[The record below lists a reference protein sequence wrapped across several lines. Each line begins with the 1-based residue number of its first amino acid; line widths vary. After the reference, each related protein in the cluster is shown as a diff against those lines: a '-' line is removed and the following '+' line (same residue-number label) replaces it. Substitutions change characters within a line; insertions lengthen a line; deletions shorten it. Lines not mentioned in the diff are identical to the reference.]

1 MSLFVVLGNFT
12 QKRMETI
19 KGLPESVKEGPKAFE
34 SFGVKIKELVFTM
47 GRYDLV
53 AIGEAPDAEAIT
65 KALLSWGSKG
75 LLRTETLTG
84 FTGEEMSELVKGID
98 IS

>member
-1 MSLFVVLGNFT
+1 MQTYVILGNFT

-19 KGLPESVKEGPKAFE
+19 KGLPESLKEGPKLIA
-34 SFGVKIKELVFTM
+34 SFGVKIKELAFTM

-53 AIGEAPDAEAIT
+53 AIVEAPDAEAVS
-65 KALLSWGSKG
+65 KAFLSWGSRG

-84 FTGEEMSELVKGID
+84 FTGEEMSELLKGI
-98 IS
+98 

>member
-1 MSLFVVLGNFT
+1 MPHFVILGNFT

-19 KGLPESVKEGPKAFE
+19 KALPENLDEAKNVFKSYGVQINAF
-34 SFGVKIKELVFTM
+34 VFTM
-47 GRYDLV
+47 GRYDFV
-53 AIGEAPDAEAIT
+53 GIGEAPNAETMT

-84 FTGEEMSELVKGID
+84 FTGEEMSELIKEI
-98 IS
+98 

>member
-1 MSLFVVLGNFT
+1 MPIYVVLGNFT

-19 KGLPESVKEGPKAFE
+19 KNLPDGIKEATKVFK
-34 SFGVKIKELVFTM
+34 SFGVKLKELVFTM

-53 AIGEAPDAEAIT
+53 AIFEAPNEEAIT
-65 KALLSWGSKG
+65 KALLSWGSQG

-84 FTGEEMSELVKGID
+84 FTPEKMVELVKEI
-98 IS
+98 

>member
-1 MSLFVVLGNFT
+1 MPHFVILGNFT

-19 KGLPESVKEGPKAFE
+19 KALPANLKEAKEVFK
-34 SFGVKIKELVFTM
+34 SYGVKMNAFVFTM
-47 GRYDLV
+47 GRYDFV
-53 AIGEAPDAEAIT
+53 GICEAPNAETIT

-84 FTGEEMSELVKGID
+84 FTGEEMSKLVKEM
-98 IS
+98 

>member
-1 MSLFVVLGNFT
+1 MPIFVILGNFT
-12 QKRMETI
+12 QKRMENI
-19 KGLPESVKEGPKAFE
+19 KGLPESIKEGPKVFE
-34 SFGVKIKELVFTM
+34 SFGVKISSLIFTM

-53 AIGEAPDAEAIT
+53 AIGEAPDAETMT

-84 FTGEEMSELVKGID
+84 FSAEEMIKLVKEI
-98 IS
+98 

>member
-1 MSLFVVLGNFT
+1 MPLFVILGNFT

-19 KGLPESVKEGPKAFE
+19 KGLPESLKEGPSLIE
-34 SFGVKIKELVFTM
+34 SFGVKIRQLVFTM

-53 AIGEAPDAEAIT
+53 AIVEAPDEEAVA
-65 KALLSWGSKG
+65 KAFLSWGSKG

-84 FTGEEMSELVKGID
+84 FTAEKMIELVKGI
-98 IS
+98 

>member
-1 MSLFVVLGNFT
+1 MPHFVILGNFT
-12 QKRMETI
+12 QKRIETI
-19 KGLPESVKEGPKAFE
+19 KGLPDSLKERTKVFE
-34 SFGVKIKELVFTM
+34 SYGVKIKALVFTM
-47 GRYDLV
+47 GQYDLV

-84 FTGEEMSELVKGID
+84 FTGEEMSGLVKGI
-98 IS
+98 